1 MAGFWTNGLPLPS
14 AAPDSAAPVERV
26 ITAEAALTGTPQEDL
41 RITPLVAEG
50 DTVAQGAPLMTARHA
65 PEVVISAP
73 MAGRVAHLELGPGRS
88 LRRLELFHEPGAG
101 RFRHDVTDTGTPAAL
116 RAGLLASGLWRS
128 FRSRPFG
135 HLPLPDETP
144 AAIFV
149 MALDTRPGA
158 PPPALALD
166 SGEEAFARGLA
177 ALTRLVSG
185 RVYLCQ
191 PEGADIASRVDGVT
205 VLRSAAV
212 HPLGLPG
219 LQIHRHCPARSD
231 RRVWDI
237 AAEEVAAIGDWLD
250 TGLLR
255 ETRLVALGGGALK
268 APRLVRCQP
277 WADLRGL
284 VQGHVRPGPHVLLSG
299 SALDGR
305 VSRWLR
311 PGDRQV
317 TAMTPEDHAPAGHWF
332 LSALRRASRPL
343 PLIPSAA
350 VDRALGGDIPA
361 MPFLRALAAGDDE
374 TAIRLGVLS
383 LLSEDLAL
391 ADYVTCAEPRLS
403 HLLAG
408 MLARIEAEGI
418 A

>member
-1 MAGFWTNGLPLPS
+1 MPLPS
-14 AAPDSAAPVERV
+14 AAPDTSAPVERL
-26 ITAEAALTGTPQEDL
+26 ITAEAALTASPQEDV

-50 DTVAQGAPLMTARHA
+50 DVVAQGAPLLTLRHA
-65 PEVVISAP
+65 PEIVISAP
-73 MAGRVAHLELGPGRS
+73 MPGRVAHLDLGPGRS

-101 RFRHDVTDTGTPAAL
+101 RFDHAIGDTTDPAAL
-116 RAGLLASGLWRS
+116 RAALLGSGLWRG

-135 HLPLPDETP
+135 HVPLPAETP

-158 PPPALALD
+158 PSPARALEG
-166 SGEEAFARGLA
+166 SEEGFAHGLA

-185 RVYLCQ
+185 KVYLCQ
-191 PEGADIASRVDGVT
+191 PPGADLAPRIDGVT
-205 VLRSAAV
+205 VLRSPEV
-212 HPLGLPG
+212 HPQGLPG
-219 LQIHRHCPARSD
+219 IQIHRHCPARPD

-237 AAEEVAAIGDWLD
+237 AAEDVAAIGELLD
-250 TGLLR
+250 TGMLR
-255 ETRLVALGGGALK
+255 ETRLVALGGAAAR

-305 VSRWLR
+305 ASRWLR
-311 PGDRQV
+311 PGDRQI
-317 TAMTPEDHAPAGHWF
+317 TAMTPEEHAPGGHWF

-350 VDRALGGDIPA
+350 VDRALGGDMPA
-361 MPFLRALAAGDDE
+361 MPFLRALSAGDDE
-374 TAIRLGVLS
+374 AAIRLGALS

-408 MLARIEAEGI
+408 MLARIEAEGM